1 MRVTSKGQ
9 VTIPIAIRQK
19 AGIFPET
26 EVEFG
31 LRGDVVTIKKASR
44 NGRRLSRGEEI
55 VARAIS
61 NPGTVNLDLTT
72 DQIMALTRGWGED
85 DYDR

>member
-9 VTIPIAIRQK
+9 VTIPIAIREK
-19 AGIFPET
+19 AGILPDT

-31 LRGDVVTIKKASR
+31 LRGDTVIIRKVSASR
-44 NGRRLSRGEEI
+44 GRRRSRGEEI
-55 VARAIS
+55 VARAR
-61 NPGTVNLDLTT
+61 GTGSVNLELTT

-85 DYDR
+85 DFDR